1 MMNGTGSVRSIESN
15 SSRSF
20 ASKCSTTCQSKR
32 RRARD
37 EPLELA
43 HVGRAAQV
51 LHEVEADAANAA
63 VVQLLRNPRSVKR
76 LVDVRDA
83 AIAAA
88 ALRDRV
94 QDHRVVDAVAARVD
108 EHGARQAQASS
119 AAR

>member
-1 MMNGTGSVRSIESN
+1 MMNGTGSVRSMRIELEQILGIEVQHDVP
-15 SSRSF
+15 
-20 ASKCSTTCQSKR
+20 TER

-63 VVQLLRNPRSVKR
+63 VVQLLKSRSVKR

-83 AIAAA
+83 AIPAA
-88 ALRDRV
+88 ALRDRI
-94 QDHRVVDAVAARVD
+94 QDHRVVDAMAARVD
-108 EHGARQAQASS
+108 EHGARQTRASS